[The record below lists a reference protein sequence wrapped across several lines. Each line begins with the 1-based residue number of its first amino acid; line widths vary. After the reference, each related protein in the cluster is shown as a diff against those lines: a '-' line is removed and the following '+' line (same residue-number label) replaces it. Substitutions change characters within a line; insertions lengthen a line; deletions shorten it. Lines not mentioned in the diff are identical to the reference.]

1 MFPHSSV
8 QLAAQPNFLL
18 EVARACSTHQLPIR
32 KQSSSPLHT
41 IFRAISWQC
50 KHVSGLNATQTKRK
64 KNGKKTRKTGLVW
77 FQCWIQTTKV
87 KCGFA
92 HWCLSVSNI
101 TLSSKAVGTGC
112 GAEECFLPPNS
123 KEENVSHSLS
133 GHLLRKEATKQMKQR
148 TQCFGIKNILL
159 FMLGL
164 LAFPESYPGKVKP
177 QTTAESMGRLWKAAG
192 PCAPLSC
199 TP

>member
-1 MFPHSSV
+1 MQEKLPRLMFPHSSE
-8 QLAAQPNFLL
+8 QLAVQPNFLL

-64 KNGKKTRKTGLVW
+64 KMEKRQEKLVW
-77 FQCWIQTTKV
+77 FGSSAESKQQKLNVALLIDAFLCQTSLFLQKQWGLDV
-87 KCGFA
+87 ALK
-92 HWCLSVSNI
+92 N
-101 TLSSKAVGTGC
+101 
-112 GAEECFLPPNS
+112 GAEECFLSPNS
-123 KEENVSHSLS
+123 KEKNVSHCLS

-164 LAFPESYPGKVKP
+164 LAFPESYPRKVKP
-177 QTTAESMGRLWKAAG
+177 QTTAESMGRL
-192 PCAPLSC
+192 
-199 TP
+199 